1 LASEFLSKIFSVPRR
16 AVTLDE
22 LSGSRKSVAFSRV
35 VTGTDRQIEVERT
48 ESYGMGRFQRV
59 VHG

>member
-1 LASEFLSKIFSVPRR
+1 MSKIFSVPRR